1 MCKIRPQTILS
12 IILYM
17 VLFDG
22 ILINSLHFPGII
34 IYMVDVLLVFLVAYS
49 IIKKKTLGTEERAIR
64 NFVVIYMLVVTVSYM
79 ANYQNLFFFSLE
91 DLEMFFDL
99 LFFSLLCTIYFTQK
113 DLIIFLRDLNRVFY
127 LNAVIMLIQYF
138 VFGLN
143 QDYLGGIFGTHQG
156 CTTF

>member
-1 MCKIRPQTILS
+1 
-12 IILYM
+12 M

-22 ILINSLHFPGII
+22 ILINSLYFPGII

-79 ANYQNLFFFSLE
+79 ANYQNLFFSLE

-99 LFFSLLCTIYFTQK
+99 LFFLVVYN
-113 DLIIFLRDLNRVFY
+113 IFYPKGFNY
-127 LNAVIMLIQYF
+127 IS
-138 VFGLN
+138 
-143 QDYLGGIFGTHQG
+143 
-156 CTTF
+156 

>member
-79 ANYQNLFFFSLE
+79 ANYQNLFFFFGGFRNVFRSFV
-91 DLEMFFDL
+91 FF
-99 LFFSLLCTIYFTQK
+99 LLCTIYFTQK
-113 DLIIFLRDLNRVFY
+113 D
-127 LNAVIMLIQYF
+127 
-138 VFGLN
+138 
-143 QDYLGGIFGTHQG
+143 
-156 CTTF
+156 